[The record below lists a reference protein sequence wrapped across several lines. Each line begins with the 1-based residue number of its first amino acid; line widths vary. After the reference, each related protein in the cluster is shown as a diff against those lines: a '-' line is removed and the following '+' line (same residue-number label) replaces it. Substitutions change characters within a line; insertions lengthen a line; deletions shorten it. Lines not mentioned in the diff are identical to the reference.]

1 VQVFVIFSVGRSSI
15 HWGAFFLGMILAC
28 YSLFIVPKLKLSQI
42 IVYVTSSFNVSLC
55 AAFVTVIFPSLN
67 LMSLITGGIVSL
79 LPGVAIANGI
89 RALFDEDY
97 QTGWTQILYALITAL
112 SISIGVGLGLLMIN
126 QLQGVSL

>member
-1 VQVFVIFSVGRSSI
+1 
-15 HWGAFFLGMILAC
+15 
-28 YSLFIVPKLKLSQI
+28 
-42 IVYVTSSFNVSLC
+42 
-55 AAFVTVIFPSLN
+55 
-67 LMSLITGGIVSL
+67 MSLITGGIVSL